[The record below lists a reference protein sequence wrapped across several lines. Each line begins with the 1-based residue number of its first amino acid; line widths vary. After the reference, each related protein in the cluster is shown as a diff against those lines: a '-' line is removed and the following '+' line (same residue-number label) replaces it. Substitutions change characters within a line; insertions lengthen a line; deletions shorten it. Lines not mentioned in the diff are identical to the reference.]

1 MMDYLLSKV
10 QHLGIN
16 LGLHREDGLGYSTL
30 SARNTENV
38 KKKICQIFG
47 EHGLK
52 ILAEANLRSVD
63 FLDIHLD
70 LDSETYRPFMK
81 PNGLPIYVNS
91 ESNHPSKII
100 KNIPI
105 SVNTRLS
112 KLSTNEEV
120 IRDTIKPYQEALE
133 KSGYKHQLKYDP
145 QASTTAKTKSKERG
159 RKITY
164 FNPPYSAEIKTN
176 VSKLF
181 FKIIRVIV
189 IVILVRRIL
198 KQLKVML
205 KQMMLMLTPTTKVA
219 LKGHATVEKAT
230 SLTVP

>member
-1 MMDYLLSKV
+1 M
-10 QHLGIN
+10 
-16 LGLHREDGLGYSTL
+16 
-30 SARNTENV
+30 

-52 ILAEANLRSVD
+52 ITAEANLRSVA

-81 PNGLPIYVNS
+81 PNGQPIYVNS

-120 IRDTIKPYQEALE
+120 IKDTIRPYQEALE
-133 KSGYKHQLKYDP
+133 KSGYEHQLKYDP
-145 QASTTAKTKSKERG
+145 QALTTAKTKSKKRG
-159 RKITY
+159 RKITN
-164 FNPPYSAEIKTN
+164 FNPPYSADIKTN
-176 VSKLF
+176 VGKLF
-181 FKIIRVIV
+181 IRVIV

-198 KQLKVML
+198 KQLKLML
-205 KQMMLMLTPTTKVA
+205 KQMMLMLTPTSKVA